1 MPIGLEPGDTFEVEV
16 GTKRIVFRHLSVRES
31 RKYAAALE
39 SFLATPFANDDDAAD
54 AAIALVQP
62 YTTAQIPDLLGTA
75 EAVVLPLAFHR
86 QRQITESELG
96 KSLWRLTLGEVK
108 SATDV
113 VADASI
119 ALPPTNP

>member
-31 RKYAAALE
+31 RKYSAALE
-39 SFLATPFANDDDAAD
+39 TFLATPFTNDDEAAD

-62 YTTAQIPDLLGTA
+62 FTTAQLPDLVGTS

-86 QRQITESELG
+86 QRQITETELG
-96 KSLWRLTLGEVK
+96 KSLWRRISGEVK
-108 SATDV
+108 SAEAV
-113 VADASI
+113 NADASI
-119 ALPPTNP
+119 VLPPTNP